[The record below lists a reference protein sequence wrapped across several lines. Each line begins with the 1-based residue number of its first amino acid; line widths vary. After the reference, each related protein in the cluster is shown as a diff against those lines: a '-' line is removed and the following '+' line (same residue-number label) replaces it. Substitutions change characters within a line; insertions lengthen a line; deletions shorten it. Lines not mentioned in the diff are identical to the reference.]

1 MISRRT
7 TAQATAT
14 ALFGLL
20 SANSIAKKA
29 RAQERQTFVLV
40 HGAWHGG
47 WCWRDVRQMLENQG
61 HRVFTPTLTGLGEK
75 SHLRPPD
82 VTLDTH
88 IQDIV
93 NLFTWE
99 ELSDVILVGHSY
111 GGVVISGVCDAMKD
125 RIKHAVFL
133 DAIVPKDGDTVLPGG
148 TKEIAEERFGPL
160 IDGYL
165 APARE
170 PVSFGIPDNMP
181 EALAW
186 VRRRVT
192 PQLLGTWIT
201 PIRLPNG
208 GSDGVPRTFIYCS
221 DKPALSPA
229 QVVRLDGFKADTSW
243 NYAELPCG
251 HDAMVILP
259 TETAEMFEQIAIAG

>member
-1 MISRRT
+1 MISRRLLART
-7 TAQATAT
+7 TATTLLGALSGVT
-14 ALFGLL
+14 ALGE
-20 SANSIAKKA
+20 AAA
-29 RAQERQTFVLV
+29 RDRQTFVLV

-47 WCWRDVRQMLENQG
+47 WCWRDVRQALEDQG

-75 SHLRPPD
+75 SHLRSPD
-82 VTLDTH
+82 VTLNTH
-88 IQDIV
+88 IQDVV
-93 NLFTWE
+93 NLLTWE
-99 ELSDVILVGHSY
+99 EITDVVLVGHSY
-111 GGVVISGVCDAMKD
+111 GGVVISGVCDAMKE

-165 APARE
+165 APPTQ
-170 PVSFGIPDNMP
+170 PVSFGIPESMP

-201 PIRLPNG
+201 PIQLPNG
-208 GSDGVPRTFIYCS
+208 GSEGLPRTFIYCS
-221 DKPALSPA
+221 DKPALSSV
-229 QVVRLDGFKADTSW
+229 QVARLNGFKDDRSW

-259 TETAEMFEQIAIAG
+259 TETANMIEQIAVAS